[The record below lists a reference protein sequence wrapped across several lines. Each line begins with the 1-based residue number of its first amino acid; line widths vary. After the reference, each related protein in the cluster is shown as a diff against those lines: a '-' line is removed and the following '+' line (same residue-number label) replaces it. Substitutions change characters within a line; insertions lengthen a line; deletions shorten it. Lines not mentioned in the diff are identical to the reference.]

1 MHCSDAT
8 LKRQCDA
15 VVDGLDAGSAN
26 PNPQLILRDAES
38 NILASIDLD
47 GTAAFGTATS
57 ADPSVATATGLPIAF
72 TGSGAGTAATFTA
85 VDKDG
90 VEQWSGDCGVAGSGA
105 DCELDNLVIAVE
117 QDGNVTA
124 CVVRAVNPT

>member
-15 VVDGLDAGSAN
+15 VVDGLDAGSTN
-26 PNPQLILRDAES
+26 PNPQLIIRDAES
-38 NILASIDLD
+38 DILASIDLN
-47 GTAAFGTATS
+47 GTAAFGAATS

-72 TGSGAGTAATFTA
+72 TGSGAGTAANFIA

-90 VEQWSGDCGVAGSGA
+90 VEHWSGDCGLTGSGA
-105 DCELDNLVIAVE
+105 DCELDDLSIALG
-117 QDGNVTA
+117 QGGNVTA
-124 CVVRAVNPT
+124 CVVRALNPP